1 MQTLEQDIVYRQ
13 AKDSRTRLCKV
24 LITITENQDQVV
36 RPDYPVMEM
45 SGKYVKEGIH
55 KKKKLERLV
64 SINNLFFMC

>member
-36 RPDYPVMEM
+36 KPDYTVMEM
-45 SGKYVKEGIH
+45 SGKGIEEGIR
-55 KKKKLERLV
+55 KAGIL
-64 SINNLFFMC
+64 IIAYM